1 MGKYLVGM
9 DAGTT
14 GCKVCVFDLEGNLI
28 GSDYREYPCYYPHEG
43 WVEQIPEDT
52 TPALFKTCKEAI
64 RKAQVDPK
72 DIIAV
77 GLSSQGSVIGLLD
90 EEGELIRPF
99 VGWQDLRGSEGEIK
113 WITDQIPREE
123 YYQLTGDPLGMCFSI
138 AKLVWLKHHEPEN
151 WNKTAMFSTHQDYFL
166 KQLGADGYYTD
177 FSSASRE
184 GMMDINNK
192 CWSKRIH
199 DMLGIPLEKRAELV
213 DEPGKVVGHIPKD
226 VAELTGLAEGTPIC
240 VGAHDQN
247 CNTFGSGGVDDGTA
261 VVVMGTF
268 GSCFIVS
275 DEPIRDPKGRLVVK
289 GNHGVG
295 NYTIEAFSNTSAS
308 SYRWYRDTF
317 CDIEKFSA
325 ELVKTDPY
333 ELINAQIADVP
344 PGANGITFLP
354 YLQGASGSKI
364 NDKARGVFIGMSL
377 GTKKADMARAVMEGI
392 SFEVYDIINAEL
404 EAGIKINSIR
414 LTGGAAKSP
423 MWCQMLADIFKLPIQ
438 LLSAGE
444 TGCLGAA
451 LYAGIGVGAYENCRD
466 AAEKAVKLTEVFEP
480 DPEKF
485 AAYDKAYQ
493 RFINVY
499 NALDNRIF

>member
-1 MGKYLVGM
+1 MGKYIVGM

-28 GSDYREYPCYYPHEG
+28 GSDYREYPCYYPQEG
-43 WVEQIPEDT
+43 WVEQIPEDM

-72 DIIAV
+72 EIMAV

-90 EEGELIRPF
+90 ENGELIRPF
-99 VGWQDLRGSEGEIK
+99 IGWQDIRGGEK
-113 WITDQIPREE
+113 EMNWITERISREE
-123 YYQLTGDPLGMCFSI
+123 HYQHTGDPLGMCFSI
-138 AKLVWLKHHEPEN
+138 AKLVWLKQNEPEN
-151 WNKTAMFSTHQDYFL
+151 WAKTAMFSTHQDYFL
-166 KQLGADGYYTD
+166 KELGADGYYTD

-184 GMMDINNK
+184 GMMDINNN
-192 CWSKRIH
+192 CWSKRLH
-199 DMLGIPLEKRAELV
+199 DMLEIPLEKRAKIIS
-213 DEPGKVVGHIPKD
+213 EPGKVVGNIPTD

-240 VGAHDQN
+240 IGAHDQN
-247 CNTFGSGGVDDGTA
+247 CNTFGSGGIDDGTA
-261 VVVMGTF
+261 IVVMGTF
-268 GSCFIVS
+268 GSCFIVC
-275 DEPIRDPKGRLVVK
+275 DESIRDPKSRLVVK

-295 NYTIEAFSNTSAS
+295 NFTIEAFSNTSAS

-317 CDIEKFSA
+317 CDIEKLSA
-325 ELVKTDPY
+325 DLVKTDPY

-364 NDKARGVFIGMSL
+364 NDKARGVFVGMSL

-392 SFEVYDIINAEL
+392 SYEVYDIINAEL
-404 EAGIKINSIR
+404 EAGIQINTIR

-451 LYAGIGVGAYENCRD
+451 LYAGIGVGAYENCKD
-466 AAEKAVKLTEVFEP
+466 AANKAVKLAKIYEP
-480 DPEKF
+480 NSANF

-493 RFINVY
+493 RFIKVY
-499 NALDNRIF
+499 NALDTRIF